1 SALLVVAAFPIVAM
15 NSIVVPAAATVR
27 LVPRGSISA
36 SPWGIGTSFGALPAL
51 LVSVATAAL
60 LGIGAFRLGGRL
72 PLRRARGRVI
82 RWPTGWPSPWRD
94 KPPPVPVALFLATRL
109 PIGENPIL
117 LSAVPWLLAA
127 LGAAWFTSPIDE
139 PERLQGQALMV
150 AAVALLILVA
160 VPAGPITAGI
170 AGATALMP
178 IAVARGRVP
187 GRLRP
192 AFSIMLL
199 LAAAV
204 AGGLAVRSSVRRPF
218 SVDDLSFDTSGP
230 VL

>member
-1 SALLVVAAFPIVAM
+1 MWLGGLALAAAGLLFGMIPVAVAVVLLAVAAFSRAVGIRAIRLDPPSIWASALLVVAAFPIVAM

-94 KPPPVPVALFLATRL
+94 KPPPVPAWSRFLL
-109 PIGENPIL
+109 WG
-117 LSAVPWLLAA
+117 
-127 LGAAWFTSPIDE
+127 GF
-139 PERLQGQALMV
+139 
-150 AAVALLILVA
+150 LVA
-160 VPAGPITAGI
+160 VVI
-170 AGATALMP
+170 AM
-178 IAVARGRVP
+178 ARP
-187 GRLRP
+187 
-192 AFSIMLL
+192 
-199 LAAAV
+199 
-204 AGGLAVRSSVRRPF
+204 
-218 SVDDLSFDTSGP
+218 
-230 VL
+230 